1 MKKVTKVFLCVCL
14 SLMLSI
20 LSLHICWALD
30 ISAYAGQSNVSVG
43 STISV
48 TFRASDDAMRW
59 IYTISYSGNLT
70 LESGS
75 TSVSGSDAYGD
86 SRTHTLIFRANEEG
100 DAWVTAY
107 KENGLVSTD
116 FVEANASA
124 SVQFK
129 VVSAS
134 SPSDGYHHDDF
145 NNATP
150 GKSGNNALASLTVSA
165 GELTPAFDPSVTDY
179 TLSLPL
185 NSDKL
190 TLTAAPS
197 DSKAKVQGDG
207 EVALQGGVNTLS
219 VLVTAENGDVRTY
232 TITVK
237 VAQAPTLFFDFA
249 GQKLGVVKDVEEVT
263 PPAGFT
269 VAEPISHG
277 GDLLP
282 IWTDASGEKTLVYL
296 VDESAVTGFYLYSE
310 TGGVL
315 SPYLPLSDGALPYV
329 YTGLPA
335 GASAP
340 AGLATCTVDAF
351 GRAIHGWK
359 YSDPALQGFYVLY
372 LMDADG
378 IYGYYTYDSAKD
390 TLQRFN
396 GAVFTDDGESLRV
409 PMLYAY
415 IAGGAAAVLLIL
427 VIVLACVSGSRGK
440 KLRLLPDVSEAKPT
454 APEAPAEPASDNA
467 PAEQPEA
474 PVESAPSE
482 PQTPEET
489 AEEPAPAQEAE
500 ASQPAQEPEAAPE
513 PEAAQP
519 QPPSAETEPVSDS
532 VSDSAPA
539 EPAPQPAPEEAPAP
553 AEPAPQPPADKQ
565 DPSLEDTLSHL
576 PLDELLR
583 DIHDL

>member
-1 MKKVTKVFLCVCL
+1 MKFLKKAVL
-14 SLMLSI
+14 SVLI
-20 LSLHICWALD
+20 LCAVLFC
-30 ISAYAGQSNVSVG
+30 AGQSVSAA
-43 STISV
+43 TISV
-48 TFRASDDAMRW
+48 SAGQSSVKVGNTVAFTVRVPSNSQSWTYTVKWSD
-59 IYTISYSGNLT
+59 NLT
-70 LESGS
+70 YISGETEPMKFEGDN
-75 TSVSGSDAYGD
+75 TSNK
-86 SRTHTLIFRANEEG
+86 LIFRANKEG
-100 DAWVTAY
+100 EGKVWISA
-107 KENGLVSTD
+107 GSVSID
-116 FVEANASA
+116 RKPYEDSNSA
-124 SVQFK
+124 SVKIVAANQ
-129 VVSAS
+129 
-134 SPSDGYHHDDF
+134 PSQGYDHGDF
-145 NNATP
+145 NKP
-150 GKSGNNALASLTVSA
+150 QKSANNALASLTVSA

-197 DSKAKVQGDG
+197 DSKATVQGDG

-269 VAEPISHG
+269 AAEPISHG

-282 IWTDASGEKTLVYL
+282 VWTDASGEKTLVYL

-315 SPYLPLSDGALPYV
+315 SPYLPLADGALPYV

-335 GASAP
+335 DASAP
-340 AGLATCTVDAF
+340 AGLAACTVDAF
-351 GRAIHGWK
+351 GRAINGWK
-359 YSDPALQGFYVLY
+359 YNDPALQGFYVLY

-396 GAVFTDDGESLRV
+396 GAVFTDDGGESLRV
-409 PMLYAY
+409 PMLYVY

-440 KLRLLPDVSEAKPT
+440 KLRLLPDVSEAKPA

-474 PVESAPSE
+474 PAEDAPSE
-482 PQTPEET
+482 PQPPEET
-489 AEEPAPAQEAE
+489 AEESAPAQEAE

-513 PEAAQP
+513 PE
-519 QPPSAETEPVSDS
+519 
-532 VSDSAPA
+532 
-539 EPAPQPAPEEAPAP
+539 EAPAP

-565 DPSLEDTLSHL
+565 EPSLEDTLRHL

>member
-1 MKKVTKVFLCVCL
+1 MKFLKKTAIGLFTVC
-14 SLMLSI
+14 
-20 LSLHICWALD
+20 ALLLGMTQTCLAAG
-30 ISAYAGQSNVSVG
+30 ISVSAGQSTVSVG
-43 STISV
+43 KTVAFTITVPSNADV
-48 TFRASDDAMRW
+48 W
-59 IYTISYSGNLT
+59 LYNVEYSSNLT
-70 LESGS
+70 LESGKVTMVEGYSFDAGTRVNQLVFRAKS
-75 TSVSGSDAYGD
+75 TGTATVRISSGSYAINGTNYDAVG
-86 SRTHTLIFRANEEG
+86 
-100 DAWVTAY
+100 
-107 KENGLVSTD
+107 
-116 FVEANASA
+116 SA
-124 SVQFK
+124 SVTVIAANK
-129 VVSAS
+129 PDSGEHKPSGDTRSA
-134 SPSDGYHHDDF
+134 
-145 NNATP
+145 
-150 GKSGNNALASLTVSA
+150 NNALASLTVSA

-269 VAEPISHG
+269 AAEPISHG

-282 IWTDASGEKTLVYL
+282 VWTDASGEKTLVYL

-315 SPYLPLSDGALPYV
+315 SPYLPLADGALPYV

-335 GASAP
+335 DASAP
-340 AGLATCTVDAF
+340 AGLAACTVDAF
-351 GRAIHGWK
+351 GRAINGWK
-359 YSDPALQGFYVLY
+359 YNDPALQGFYVLY

-396 GAVFTDDGESLRV
+396 GAVFTDDGGESLRV
-409 PMLYAY
+409 PMLYVY

-440 KLRLLPDVSEAKPT
+440 KLRLLPDVSEAKPA

-467 PAEQPEA
+467 PAEQSEA
-474 PVESAPSE
+474 PAEDAPSE
-482 PQTPEET
+482 PQPPEET

-513 PEAAQP
+513 PE
-519 QPPSAETEPVSDS
+519 
-532 VSDSAPA
+532 
-539 EPAPQPAPEEAPAP
+539 EAPAP
-553 AEPAPQPPADKQ
+553 AEPAPQPPADKPE
-565 DPSLEDTLSHL
+565 PSLEDTLRRL

>member
-1 MKKVTKVFLCVCL
+1 MKFLKKTAIGLFTVC
-14 SLMLSI
+14 
-20 LSLHICWALD
+20 ALLLGMTQTCLAAG
-30 ISAYAGQSNVSVG
+30 ISVSAGQSTVSVG
-43 STISV
+43 KTVAFTITVPSNADV
-48 TFRASDDAMRW
+48 W
-59 IYTISYSGNLT
+59 LYNVEYSSNLT
-70 LESGS
+70 LESGKVTMVEGYSFDAGTRVNQLVFRAKS
-75 TSVSGSDAYGD
+75 TGTATVRISSGSYAINGTNYDAVG
-86 SRTHTLIFRANEEG
+86 
-100 DAWVTAY
+100 
-107 KENGLVSTD
+107 
-116 FVEANASA
+116 SA
-124 SVQFK
+124 SVTVIAANK
-129 VVSAS
+129 PDSGEHKPSGDTRSA
-134 SPSDGYHHDDF
+134 
-145 NNATP
+145 
-150 GKSGNNALASLTVSA
+150 
-165 GELTPAFDPSVTDY
+165 
-179 TLSLPL
+179 
-185 NSDKL
+185 
-190 TLTAAPS
+190 
-197 DSKAKVQGDG
+197 
-207 EVALQGGVNTLS
+207 NTLS

-269 VAEPISHG
+269 AAEPISHG

-282 IWTDASGEKTLVYL
+282 VWTDASGEKTLVYL

-335 GASAP
+335 DASAP
-340 AGLATCTVDAF
+340 AGLAACTVDAF
-351 GRAIHGWK
+351 GRAINGWK
-359 YSDPALQGFYVLY
+359 YNDPALQGFYVLY

-396 GAVFTDDGESLRV
+396 GAVFTDDGGETLRV
-409 PMLYAY
+409 PMLYVY

-440 KLRLLPDVSEAKPT
+440 KLRLLPDVSEAKPA

-474 PVESAPSE
+474 PVGSAPSE
-482 PQTPEET
+482 PQAPEET

-500 ASQPAQEPEAAPE
+500 ASQPAHE

-519 QPPSAETEPVSDS
+519 QPPSAETEP

-565 DPSLEDTLSHL
+565 EPSLEDTLRHL

>member
-1 MKKVTKVFLCVCL
+1 MKFLKKTAIGLFTVC
-14 SLMLSI
+14 
-20 LSLHICWALD
+20 ALLLGMTQTCLAAG
-30 ISAYAGQSNVSVG
+30 ISVSAGQSTVSVG
-43 STISV
+43 KTVAFTITVPSNADV
-48 TFRASDDAMRW
+48 W
-59 IYTISYSGNLT
+59 LYNVEYSSNLT
-70 LESGS
+70 LESGKVTMVEGYSFDAGTRVNQLVFRAKS
-75 TSVSGSDAYGD
+75 TGTATVRISSGSYAINGTNYDAVG
-86 SRTHTLIFRANEEG
+86 
-100 DAWVTAY
+100 
-107 KENGLVSTD
+107 
-116 FVEANASA
+116 SA
-124 SVQFK
+124 SVTVIAANK
-129 VVSAS
+129 PDSGEHKPSGDTRSA
-134 SPSDGYHHDDF
+134 
-145 NNATP
+145 
-150 GKSGNNALASLTVSA
+150 NNALASLTVSA

-179 TLSLPL
+179 TLPLPL

-269 VAEPISHG
+269 AAEPISHG

-282 IWTDASGEKTLVYL
+282 VWTDASGEKTLVYL

-315 SPYLPLSDGALPYV
+315 SPYLPLADGALPYV

-335 GASAP
+335 DASAP
-340 AGLATCTVDAF
+340 AGLAACTVDAF
-351 GRAIHGWK
+351 GRAINGWK
-359 YSDPALQGFYVLY
+359 YNDPALQGFYVLY

-396 GAVFTDDGESLRV
+396 GAVFTDDGGESLRV
-409 PMLYAY
+409 PMLYVY

-440 KLRLLPDVSEAKPT
+440 KLRLLPDVSEAKPA

-489 AEEPAPAQEAE
+489 AEESAPAQEAE

-513 PEAAQP
+513 PE
-519 QPPSAETEPVSDS
+519 
-532 VSDSAPA
+532 
-539 EPAPQPAPEEAPAP
+539 EAPAP

-565 DPSLEDTLSHL
+565 EPSLEDTLRHL

>member
-1 MKKVTKVFLCVCL
+1 MKFFKKAVLSVLTLCAVLFC
-14 SLMLSI
+14 
-20 LSLHICWALD
+20 
-30 ISAYAGQSNVSVG
+30 AGQSVSAA
-43 STISV
+43 TISV
-48 TFRASDDAMRW
+48 SAGQSSVKVGNTVAFTVRVPSNSQSWTYTVKWSD
-59 IYTISYSGNLT
+59 NLT
-70 LESGS
+70 YVSGETEPMKFEGDS
-75 TSVSGSDAYGD
+75 TSNK
-86 SRTHTLIFRANEEG
+86 LIFRANKEG
-100 DAWVTAY
+100 EGKVWISA
-107 KENGLVSTD
+107 GSVSID
-116 FVEANASA
+116 LKPYEDSNSA
-124 SVQFK
+124 SVK
-129 VVSAS
+129 IVAS
-134 SPSDGYHHDDF
+134 NQPSQGYDHGDF
-145 NNATP
+145 NKP
-150 GKSGNNALASLTVSA
+150 QKSANNALASLTVSA

-185 NSDKL
+185 NSDTL

-207 EVALQGGVNTLS
+207 EVALQGGINTLS

-269 VAEPISHG
+269 AAEPISHG

-282 IWTDASGEKTLVYL
+282 VWTDASGEKTLVYL

-315 SPYLPLSDGALPYV
+315 SPYLPLADGALPYV
-329 YTGLPA
+329 YTGVPA
-335 GASAP
+335 DRANL

-351 GRAIHGWK
+351 GRTVNGWK
-359 YSDPALQGFYVLY
+359 YNDEALNGFYVLY

-378 IYGYYTYDSAKD
+378 VYGYYTYDSVKD

-396 GAVFTDDGESLRV
+396 GAVFTDDGGETLRV
-409 PMLYAY
+409 PMLYVY

-454 APEAPAEPASDNA
+454 APEAPSEPASDNA

-489 AEEPAPAQEAE
+489 AEEPAPAQETE
-500 ASQPAQEPEAAPE
+500 ASQPAQEPEAASE

-519 QPPSAETEPVSDS
+519 QPPSAETEPVPDS
-532 VSDSAPA
+532 TPA
-539 EPAPQPAPEEAPAP
+539 EPAPQPAPEETAEEPA
-553 AEPAPQPPADKQ
+553 PAPQPPADKPE
-565 DPSLEDTLSHL
+565 PSLEDTLRRL

>member
-1 MKKVTKVFLCVCL
+1 MKFLKKTAIGLFTVC
-14 SLMLSI
+14 
-20 LSLHICWALD
+20 ALLLGMTQTCLAAG
-30 ISAYAGQSNVSVG
+30 ISVSAGQSTVSVG
-43 STISV
+43 KTVAFTITVPSNADV
-48 TFRASDDAMRW
+48 W
-59 IYTISYSGNLT
+59 LYNVEYSSNLT
-70 LESGS
+70 LESGKVTMVEGYSFDAGTRVNQLVFRAKS
-75 TSVSGSDAYGD
+75 TGTATVRISSGSYAINGTNYDAVG
-86 SRTHTLIFRANEEG
+86 
-100 DAWVTAY
+100 
-107 KENGLVSTD
+107 
-116 FVEANASA
+116 SA
-124 SVQFK
+124 SVTVIAANK
-129 VVSAS
+129 PDSGEHKPSGDTRSA
-134 SPSDGYHHDDF
+134 
-145 NNATP
+145 
-150 GKSGNNALASLTVSA
+150 NNALASLTVSA

-197 DSKAKVQGDG
+197 DSKATVQGDG

-237 VAQAPTLFFDFA
+237 VAQTPTLFFDFA

-269 VAEPISHG
+269 AAEPISHG

-282 IWTDASGEKTLVYL
+282 VWTDASGEKTLVYL

-315 SPYLPLSDGALPYV
+315 SPYLPLADGALPYV

-335 GASAP
+335 DASAP
-340 AGLATCTVDAF
+340 AGLAACTVDAF
-351 GRAIHGWK
+351 GRAINGWK
-359 YSDPALQGFYVLY
+359 YNDPALQGFYVLY

-396 GAVFTDDGESLRV
+396 GAVFTDDGGESLRV
-409 PMLYAY
+409 PMLYVY

-440 KLRLLPDVSEAKPT
+440 KLRLLPDVSEAKPA

-489 AEEPAPAQEAE
+489 AEESAPAQEAE

-513 PEAAQP
+513 PE
-519 QPPSAETEPVSDS
+519 
-532 VSDSAPA
+532 
-539 EPAPQPAPEEAPAP
+539 EAPAP

-565 DPSLEDTLSHL
+565 EPSLEDTLRHL

>member
-1 MKKVTKVFLCVCL
+1 MNFLKKTAIGLFTVC
-14 SLMLSI
+14 
-20 LSLHICWALD
+20 ALLLGMTQTCLAAG
-30 ISAYAGQSNVSVG
+30 ISVSAGQSTVSVG
-43 STISV
+43 KTVAFTITVPSNADV
-48 TFRASDDAMRW
+48 W
-59 IYTISYSGNLT
+59 LYNVEYSSNLT
-70 LESGS
+70 LESGKVTMVEGYSFDAGTRVNQLVFRAKS
-75 TSVSGSDAYGD
+75 TGTATVRISSGSYAINGTNYDAVG
-86 SRTHTLIFRANEEG
+86 
-100 DAWVTAY
+100 
-107 KENGLVSTD
+107 
-116 FVEANASA
+116 SA
-124 SVQFK
+124 SVTVIAANK
-129 VVSAS
+129 PDSGEHKPSGDTRSA
-134 SPSDGYHHDDF
+134 
-145 NNATP
+145 
-150 GKSGNNALASLTVSA
+150 NNALASLTVSA

-269 VAEPISHG
+269 AAEPISHG

-282 IWTDASGEKTLVYL
+282 VWTDASGEKTLVYL

-315 SPYLPLSDGALPYV
+315 SPYLPLADGALPYV

-335 GASAP
+335 DASAP
-340 AGLATCTVDAF
+340 AGLAACIVDAF
-351 GRAIHGWK
+351 GRAINGWK
-359 YSDPALQGFYVLY
+359 YNDPALQGFYVLY

-396 GAVFTDDGESLRV
+396 GAVFTDDGGESLRV
-409 PMLYAY
+409 PMLYVY

-440 KLRLLPDVSEAKPT
+440 KLRLLPDVSEAKPA

-467 PAEQPEA
+467 PAEQSEA

-482 PQTPEET
+482 PQPPEET

-513 PEAAQP
+513 PE
-519 QPPSAETEPVSDS
+519 
-532 VSDSAPA
+532 
-539 EPAPQPAPEEAPAP
+539 EAPAP

-565 DPSLEDTLSHL
+565 EPSLEDTLRHL

>member
-1 MKKVTKVFLCVCL
+1 MKFLKKTAIGLFTVC
-14 SLMLSI
+14 
-20 LSLHICWALD
+20 ALLLGMTQTCLAAG
-30 ISAYAGQSNVSVG
+30 ISVSAGQSTVSVG
-43 STISV
+43 KTVAFTITVPSNADV
-48 TFRASDDAMRW
+48 W
-59 IYTISYSGNLT
+59 LYNVEYSSNLT
-70 LESGS
+70 LESGKVTMVEGYSFDAGTRVNQLVFRAKS
-75 TSVSGSDAYGD
+75 TGTATVRISSGSYAINGTNYDAVG
-86 SRTHTLIFRANEEG
+86 
-100 DAWVTAY
+100 
-107 KENGLVSTD
+107 
-116 FVEANASA
+116 SA
-124 SVQFK
+124 SVTVIAANK
-129 VVSAS
+129 PDSGEHKPSGDTRSA
-134 SPSDGYHHDDF
+134 
-145 NNATP
+145 
-150 GKSGNNALASLTVSA
+150 NNALASLTVSA
-165 GELTPAFDPSVTDY
+165 GELTPAFAPSVTDY

-269 VAEPISHG
+269 AAEPISHG

-315 SPYLPLSDGALPYV
+315 SPYLPLADGALPYV

-335 GASAP
+335 DASAP
-340 AGLATCTVDAF
+340 AGLAACTVDAF
-351 GRAIHGWK
+351 GRAINGWK
-359 YSDPALQGFYVLY
+359 YNDPALQGFYVLY

-396 GAVFTDDGESLRV
+396 GAVFTDDGGESLRV
-409 PMLYAY
+409 PMLYVY

-440 KLRLLPDVSEAKPT
+440 KLRLLPDVSEAKPA

-474 PVESAPSE
+474 PAEDAPSE
-482 PQTPEET
+482 PQPPEET
-489 AEEPAPAQEAE
+489 AEESAPAQEAE

-513 PEAAQP
+513 PE
-519 QPPSAETEPVSDS
+519 
-532 VSDSAPA
+532 
-539 EPAPQPAPEEAPAP
+539 EAPAP

-565 DPSLEDTLSHL
+565 EPSLEDTLRHL

>member
-1 MKKVTKVFLCVCL
+1 MKFLKKTAIGLFTVC
-14 SLMLSI
+14 
-20 LSLHICWALD
+20 ALLLGMTQTCLAAG
-30 ISAYAGQSNVSVG
+30 ISVSAGQSTVSVG
-43 STISV
+43 KTVAFTITVPSNADV
-48 TFRASDDAMRW
+48 W
-59 IYTISYSGNLT
+59 LYNVEYSSNLT
-70 LESGS
+70 LESGKVTMVEGYSFDAGTRVNQLVFRAKS
-75 TSVSGSDAYGD
+75 TGTATVRISSGSYAINGTNYDAVG
-86 SRTHTLIFRANEEG
+86 
-100 DAWVTAY
+100 
-107 KENGLVSTD
+107 
-116 FVEANASA
+116 SA
-124 SVQFK
+124 SVTVIAANK
-129 VVSAS
+129 PDSGEHKPSGDTRSA
-134 SPSDGYHHDDF
+134 
-145 NNATP
+145 
-150 GKSGNNALASLTVSA
+150 NNALASLTVSA

-190 TLTAAPS
+190 TLTA
-197 DSKAKVQGDG
+197 
-207 EVALQGGVNTLS
+207 
-219 VLVTAENGDVRTY
+219 
-232 TITVK
+232 
-237 VAQAPTLFFDFA
+237 
-249 GQKLGVVKDVEEVT
+249 
-263 PPAGFT
+263 
-269 VAEPISHG
+269 AEPISHG

-351 GRAIHGWK
+351 GRAINGWK

-532 VSDSAPA
+532 APA

-565 DPSLEDTLSHL
+565 EPSLEDTLRHL

>member
-1 MKKVTKVFLCVCL
+1 MKFLKKAVL
-14 SLMLSI
+14 SVLI
-20 LSLHICWALD
+20 LCAVLFC
-30 ISAYAGQSNVSVG
+30 AGQSVSAA
-43 STISV
+43 TISV
-48 TFRASDDAMRW
+48 SAGQSSVKVGNTVAFTVRVPSNSQSWTYTVKWSD
-59 IYTISYSGNLT
+59 NLT
-70 LESGS
+70 YISGETEPMKFEGDN
-75 TSVSGSDAYGD
+75 TSNK
-86 SRTHTLIFRANEEG
+86 LIFRANKEG
-100 DAWVTAY
+100 EGKVWISA
-107 KENGLVSTD
+107 GSVSID
-116 FVEANASA
+116 RKPYEDSNSA
-124 SVQFK
+124 SVKIVAANQ
-129 VVSAS
+129 
-134 SPSDGYHHDDF
+134 PSQGYDHGDF
-145 NNATP
+145 NKP
-150 GKSGNNALASLTVSA
+150 QKSANNALASLTVSA

-179 TLSLPL
+179 TLPLPL

-197 DSKAKVQGDG
+197 DSKATVQGDG

-315 SPYLPLSDGALPYV
+315 SPYLPLADGALPYV

-340 AGLATCTVDAF
+340 AGLAACTVDAF
-351 GRAIHGWK
+351 GRAINGWK
-359 YSDPALQGFYVLY
+359 YNDPALQGFYVLY

-396 GAVFTDDGESLRV
+396 GAVFTDDGGESLRV
-409 PMLYAY
+409 PMLYVY

-440 KLRLLPDVSEAKPT
+440 KLRLLPDVSEAKPA

-474 PVESAPSE
+474 PAEDAPSE
-482 PQTPEET
+482 PQPPEET
-489 AEEPAPAQEAE
+489 AEESAPAQEAE

-513 PEAAQP
+513 PE
-519 QPPSAETEPVSDS
+519 
-532 VSDSAPA
+532 
-539 EPAPQPAPEEAPAP
+539 EAPAP
-553 AEPAPQPPADKQ
+553 AEPAPQPPADKPE
-565 DPSLEDTLSHL
+565 PSLEDTLRRL

>member
-1 MKKVTKVFLCVCL
+1 MKFLKKTAIGLFTVC
-14 SLMLSI
+14 
-20 LSLHICWALD
+20 ALLLGMTQTCLAAG
-30 ISAYAGQSNVSVG
+30 ISVSAGQSTVSVG
-43 STISV
+43 KTVAFTITVPSNADV
-48 TFRASDDAMRW
+48 W
-59 IYTISYSGNLT
+59 LYNVEYSSNLT
-70 LESGS
+70 LESGKVTMVEGYSFDAGTRVNQLVFRAKS
-75 TSVSGSDAYGD
+75 TGTATVRISSGSYAINGKNYDAVG
-86 SRTHTLIFRANEEG
+86 
-100 DAWVTAY
+100 
-107 KENGLVSTD
+107 
-116 FVEANASA
+116 SA
-124 SVQFK
+124 SVTVIAANK
-129 VVSAS
+129 PDSGEHKPSGDTRSA
-134 SPSDGYHHDDF
+134 
-145 NNATP
+145 
-150 GKSGNNALASLTVSA
+150 NNALASLTVSA

-269 VAEPISHG
+269 AAEPISHG

-282 IWTDASGEKTLVYL
+282 VWTDASGEKTLVYL

-340 AGLATCTVDAF
+340 AGLAACTVDAF
-351 GRAIHGWK
+351 GRAINGWK
-359 YSDPALQGFYVLY
+359 YNDPALQGFYVLY

-396 GAVFTDDGESLRV
+396 GAVFTDDGGESLRV
-409 PMLYAY
+409 PMLYVY

-440 KLRLLPDVSEAKPT
+440 KLRLLPDVSEAKPA

-474 PVESAPSE
+474 PAEDAPSE
-482 PQTPEET
+482 PQPPEET
-489 AEEPAPAQEAE
+489 AEESAPAQEAE

-513 PEAAQP
+513 PE
-519 QPPSAETEPVSDS
+519 
-532 VSDSAPA
+532 
-539 EPAPQPAPEEAPAP
+539 EAPAP

-565 DPSLEDTLSHL
+565 EPSLEDTLRRL

>member
-1 MKKVTKVFLCVCL
+1 MKGRCIMKFLKKAVL
-14 SLMLSI
+14 SVLI
-20 LSLHICWALD
+20 LCAVLFC
-30 ISAYAGQSNVSVG
+30 AGQSVSAA
-43 STISV
+43 TISV
-48 TFRASDDAMRW
+48 SAGQSSVKVGNTVAFTVRVPSNSQSWTYTVKWSD
-59 IYTISYSGNLT
+59 NLT
-70 LESGS
+70 YISGETEPMKFEGDN
-75 TSVSGSDAYGD
+75 TSNK
-86 SRTHTLIFRANEEG
+86 LIFRANKEG
-100 DAWVTAY
+100 EGKVWISA
-107 KENGLVSTD
+107 GSVSID
-116 FVEANASA
+116 RKPYEDSNSA
-124 SVQFK
+124 SVKIVAANQ
-129 VVSAS
+129 
-134 SPSDGYHHDDF
+134 PSQGYDHGDF
-145 NNATP
+145 NKP
-150 GKSGNNALASLTVSA
+150 QKSANNALASLTVSA

-197 DSKAKVQGDG
+197 DSKATVQGDG

-315 SPYLPLSDGALPYV
+315 SPYLPLADGALPYV

-340 AGLATCTVDAF
+340 AGLAACTVDAF
-351 GRAIHGWK
+351 GRAINGWK
-359 YSDPALQGFYVLY
+359 YNDPALQGFYVLY

-396 GAVFTDDGESLRV
+396 GAVFTDDGGESLRV
-409 PMLYAY
+409 PMLYVY

-440 KLRLLPDVSEAKPT
+440 KLRLLPDVSEAKPA

-474 PVESAPSE
+474 PAEDAPSE
-482 PQTPEET
+482 PQPPEET
-489 AEEPAPAQEAE
+489 AEESAPAQEAE

-513 PEAAQP
+513 PE
-519 QPPSAETEPVSDS
+519 
-532 VSDSAPA
+532 
-539 EPAPQPAPEEAPAP
+539 EAPAP

-565 DPSLEDTLSHL
+565 EPSLEDTLRHL

>member
-1 MKKVTKVFLCVCL
+1 MKFLKKTAIGLFTVC
-14 SLMLSI
+14 
-20 LSLHICWALD
+20 ALLLGMTQTCLAAG
-30 ISAYAGQSNVSVG
+30 ISVSAGQSTVSVG
-43 STISV
+43 KTVAFTITVPSNADV
-48 TFRASDDAMRW
+48 W
-59 IYTISYSGNLT
+59 LYNVEYSSNLT
-70 LESGS
+70 LESGKVTMVEGYSFDAGTRVNQLVFRAKS
-75 TSVSGSDAYGD
+75 TGTATVRISSGSYAINGTNYDAVG
-86 SRTHTLIFRANEEG
+86 
-100 DAWVTAY
+100 
-107 KENGLVSTD
+107 
-116 FVEANASA
+116 SA
-124 SVQFK
+124 SVTVIAANK
-129 VVSAS
+129 PDSGEHKPSGDTRSA
-134 SPSDGYHHDDF
+134 
-145 NNATP
+145 
-150 GKSGNNALASLTVSA
+150 NNALASLTVSA

-269 VAEPISHG
+269 AAEPISHG

-282 IWTDASGEKTLVYL
+282 VWTDASGEKTLVYL

-315 SPYLPLSDGALPYV
+315 SPYLPLADGALPYV

-335 GASAP
+335 DASAP
-340 AGLATCTVDAF
+340 AGLAACTVDAF
-351 GRAIHGWK
+351 GRAINGWK
-359 YSDPALQGFYVLY
+359 YNDPALQGFYVLY

-396 GAVFTDDGESLRV
+396 GAVFTDDGGESLRV
-409 PMLYAY
+409 PMLYVY

-440 KLRLLPDVSEAKPT
+440 KLRLLPDVSEAKPA

-474 PVESAPSE
+474 PAEDAPSE
-482 PQTPEET
+482 PQPPEET
-489 AEEPAPAQEAE
+489 AEESAPAQEAE

-513 PEAAQP
+513 PE
-519 QPPSAETEPVSDS
+519 
-532 VSDSAPA
+532 
-539 EPAPQPAPEEAPAP
+539 EAPAP

-565 DPSLEDTLSHL
+565 EPSLEDTLRHL

>member
-1 MKKVTKVFLCVCL
+1 MKFLKKAVL
-14 SLMLSI
+14 SVLI
-20 LSLHICWALD
+20 LCAVLFC
-30 ISAYAGQSNVSVG
+30 AGQSVSAA
-43 STISV
+43 TISV
-48 TFRASDDAMRW
+48 SAGQSSVKVGNTVAFTVRVPSNSQSWTYTVKWSD
-59 IYTISYSGNLT
+59 NLT
-70 LESGS
+70 YISGETEPMKFEGDN
-75 TSVSGSDAYGD
+75 TSNK
-86 SRTHTLIFRANEEG
+86 LIFRANKEG
-100 DAWVTAY
+100 EGKVWISA
-107 KENGLVSTD
+107 GSVSID
-116 FVEANASA
+116 RKPYEDSNSA
-124 SVQFK
+124 SVKIVAANQ
-129 VVSAS
+129 
-134 SPSDGYHHDDF
+134 PSQGYDHGDF
-145 NNATP
+145 NKP
-150 GKSGNNALASLTVSA
+150 QKSANNALTSLTVSA

-269 VAEPISHG
+269 AAEPISYG

-351 GRAIHGWK
+351 GRAINGWK

-440 KLRLLPDVSEAKPT
+440 KLRLLPNVSEAKPT
-454 APEAPAEPASDNA
+454 APEA
-467 PAEQPEA
+467 
-474 PVESAPSE
+474 
-482 PQTPEET
+482 ET

-532 VSDSAPA
+532 APA

-565 DPSLEDTLSHL
+565 EPSLEDTLRHL

>member
-1 MKKVTKVFLCVCL
+1 MKFLKKTAIGLFTVC
-14 SLMLSI
+14 
-20 LSLHICWALD
+20 ALLLGMTQTCLAAG
-30 ISAYAGQSNVSVG
+30 ISVSAGQSTVSVG
-43 STISV
+43 KTVAFTITVPSNADV
-48 TFRASDDAMRW
+48 W
-59 IYTISYSGNLT
+59 LYNVEYSSNLT
-70 LESGS
+70 LESGKVTMVEGYSFDAGTRVNQLVFRAKS
-75 TSVSGSDAYGD
+75 TGTATVRISSGSYAINGTNYDAVG
-86 SRTHTLIFRANEEG
+86 
-100 DAWVTAY
+100 
-107 KENGLVSTD
+107 
-116 FVEANASA
+116 SA
-124 SVQFK
+124 SVTVIAANK
-129 VVSAS
+129 PDSGEHKPSGDTRSA
-134 SPSDGYHHDDF
+134 
-145 NNATP
+145 
-150 GKSGNNALASLTVSA
+150 NNALASLTVSA

-269 VAEPISHG
+269 AAEPISHG

-282 IWTDASGEKTLVYL
+282 VWTDASGEKTLVYL

-315 SPYLPLSDGALPYV
+315 SPYLPLADGALPYV

-335 GASAP
+335 DASAP
-340 AGLATCTVDAF
+340 AGLAACTVDAF
-351 GRAIHGWK
+351 GRAINGWK
-359 YSDPALQGFYVLY
+359 YNDPALQGFYVLY

-396 GAVFTDDGESLRV
+396 GAVFTDDGGESLRV
-409 PMLYAY
+409 PMLYVY

-440 KLRLLPDVSEAKPT
+440 KLRLLPDVSEAKPA

-467 PAEQPEA
+467 PAEQSEA
-474 PVESAPSE
+474 PAEDAPSE

-489 AEEPAPAQEAE
+489 AEESAPAQEAE

-513 PEAAQP
+513 PE
-519 QPPSAETEPVSDS
+519 
-532 VSDSAPA
+532 
-539 EPAPQPAPEEAPAP
+539 EAPAP

-565 DPSLEDTLSHL
+565 EPSLEDTLRHL

>member
-1 MKKVTKVFLCVCL
+1 MKFLKKTAIGLFTVC
-14 SLMLSI
+14 
-20 LSLHICWALD
+20 ALLLGMTQTCLAAG
-30 ISAYAGQSNVSVG
+30 ISVSAGQSTVSVG
-43 STISV
+43 KTVAFTITVPSNADV
-48 TFRASDDAMRW
+48 W
-59 IYTISYSGNLT
+59 LYNVEYSSNLT
-70 LESGS
+70 LESGKVTMVEGYSFDAGTRVNQLVFRAKS
-75 TSVSGSDAYGD
+75 TGTATVRISSGSYAINGTNYDAVG
-86 SRTHTLIFRANEEG
+86 
-100 DAWVTAY
+100 
-107 KENGLVSTD
+107 
-116 FVEANASA
+116 SA
-124 SVQFK
+124 SVTVIAANK
-129 VVSAS
+129 PDSGEHK
-134 SPSDGYHHDDF
+134 PSGD
-145 NNATP
+145 TR
-150 GKSGNNALASLTVSA
+150 STNNALASLTVSA

-269 VAEPISHG
+269 AAEPISHG

-282 IWTDASGEKTLVYL
+282 VWTDASGEKTLVYL

-315 SPYLPLSDGALPYV
+315 SPYLPLADGALPYV

-335 GASAP
+335 DASAP
-340 AGLATCTVDAF
+340 AGLAACTVDAF
-351 GRAIHGWK
+351 GRAINGWK
-359 YSDPALQGFYVLY
+359 YNDPALQGFYVLY

-396 GAVFTDDGESLRV
+396 GAVFTDDGGESLRV
-409 PMLYAY
+409 PMLYVY

-440 KLRLLPDVSEAKPT
+440 KLRLLPDVSEAKPA

-474 PVESAPSE
+474 PAEDAPSE
-482 PQTPEET
+482 PQPPEET
-489 AEEPAPAQEAE
+489 AEESAPAQEAE

-513 PEAAQP
+513 PE
-519 QPPSAETEPVSDS
+519 
-532 VSDSAPA
+532 
-539 EPAPQPAPEEAPAP
+539 EAPAP

-565 DPSLEDTLSHL
+565 EPSLEDTLRHL

>member
-1 MKKVTKVFLCVCL
+1 MKFLKKTAIGLFTVCALLL
-14 SLMLSI
+14 SMTQTCL
-20 LSLHICWALD
+20 AAG
-30 ISAYAGQSNVSVG
+30 ISVSAGQSTVSVG
-43 STISV
+43 KTVAFTITVPSNADV
-48 TFRASDDAMRW
+48 W
-59 IYTISYSGNLT
+59 LYNVEYSSNLT
-70 LESGS
+70 LESGKVTMVEGYSFDAGTRVNQLVFRAKS
-75 TSVSGSDAYGD
+75 TGTATVRISSGSYAINGTNYDAVG
-86 SRTHTLIFRANEEG
+86 
-100 DAWVTAY
+100 
-107 KENGLVSTD
+107 
-116 FVEANASA
+116 SA
-124 SVQFK
+124 SVTVIAANK
-129 VVSAS
+129 PDSGEHKPSGDTRSA
-134 SPSDGYHHDDF
+134 
-145 NNATP
+145 
-150 GKSGNNALASLTVSA
+150 NNALASLTVSA

-197 DSKAKVQGDG
+197 DSKATVQGDG

-269 VAEPISHG
+269 AAEPISHG

-282 IWTDASGEKTLVYL
+282 VWTDASGEKTLVYL

-315 SPYLPLSDGALPYV
+315 SPYLPLADGALPYV

-335 GASAP
+335 DASAP
-340 AGLATCTVDAF
+340 AGLAACTVDAF
-351 GRAIHGWK
+351 GRAINGWK
-359 YSDPALQGFYVLY
+359 YNDPALQGFYVLY

-396 GAVFTDDGESLRV
+396 GAVFTDDGGESLRV
-409 PMLYAY
+409 PMLYVY

-440 KLRLLPDVSEAKPT
+440 KLRLLPDVSEAKPA

-474 PVESAPSE
+474 PAEDAPSE
-482 PQTPEET
+482 PQPPEET
-489 AEEPAPAQEAE
+489 AEESAPAQEAE

-513 PEAAQP
+513 PE
-519 QPPSAETEPVSDS
+519 
-532 VSDSAPA
+532 
-539 EPAPQPAPEEAPAP
+539 EAPAP

-565 DPSLEDTLSHL
+565 EPSLEDTLRHL

>member
-1 MKKVTKVFLCVCL
+1 MKFLKKAVL
-14 SLMLSI
+14 SVLI
-20 LSLHICWALD
+20 LCAVLFC
-30 ISAYAGQSNVSVG
+30 AGQSVSAA
-43 STISV
+43 TISV
-48 TFRASDDAMRW
+48 SAGQSSVKVGNTVAFTVRVPSNSQSWTYTVKWSD
-59 IYTISYSGNLT
+59 NLT
-70 LESGS
+70 YISGETEPMKFEGDN
-75 TSVSGSDAYGD
+75 TSNK
-86 SRTHTLIFRANEEG
+86 LIFRANKEG
-100 DAWVTAY
+100 EGKVWISA
-107 KENGLVSTD
+107 GSVSID
-116 FVEANASA
+116 RKPYEDSNSA
-124 SVQFK
+124 SVKIVAANQ
-129 VVSAS
+129 
-134 SPSDGYHHDDF
+134 PSQGYDHGDF
-145 NNATP
+145 NKP
-150 GKSGNNALASLTVSA
+150 QKSANNALASLTVSA

-232 TITVK
+232 TITIK

-269 VAEPISHG
+269 AAEPISHG

-282 IWTDASGEKTLVYL
+282 VWTDASGEKTLVYL

-315 SPYLPLSDGALPYV
+315 SPYLPLADGALPYV

-335 GASAP
+335 DASAP
-340 AGLATCTVDAF
+340 AGLAACTVDAF
-351 GRAIHGWK
+351 GRAINGWK
-359 YSDPALQGFYVLY
+359 YNDPALQGFYVLY

-396 GAVFTDDGESLRV
+396 GAVFTDDGGESLRV
-409 PMLYAY
+409 PMLYVY

-440 KLRLLPDVSEAKPT
+440 KLRLLPDVSEAKPA

-489 AEEPAPAQEAE
+489 AEESAPAQEAE

-513 PEAAQP
+513 PE
-519 QPPSAETEPVSDS
+519 
-532 VSDSAPA
+532 
-539 EPAPQPAPEEAPAP
+539 EAPAP

-565 DPSLEDTLSHL
+565 EPSLEDTLRHL

>member
-1 MKKVTKVFLCVCL
+1 MKFLKKTAIGLFTVC
-14 SLMLSI
+14 
-20 LSLHICWALD
+20 ALLLGMTQTCLAAG
-30 ISAYAGQSNVSVG
+30 ISVSAGQSTVSVG
-43 STISV
+43 KTVAFTITVPSNADV
-48 TFRASDDAMRW
+48 W
-59 IYTISYSGNLT
+59 LYNVEYSSNLT
-70 LESGS
+70 LESGKVTMVEGYSFDAGTRVNQLVFRAKS
-75 TSVSGSDAYGD
+75 TGTATVRISSGSYAINGKNYDAVG
-86 SRTHTLIFRANEEG
+86 
-100 DAWVTAY
+100 
-107 KENGLVSTD
+107 
-116 FVEANASA
+116 SA
-124 SVQFK
+124 SVTVIAANK
-129 VVSAS
+129 PDSGEHKPSGDTRSA
-134 SPSDGYHHDDF
+134 
-145 NNATP
+145 
-150 GKSGNNALASLTVSA
+150 NNALASLTVSA

-237 VAQAPTLFFDFA
+237 VAQVPTLFFDFA

-269 VAEPISHG
+269 AAEPISHG

-282 IWTDASGEKTLVYL
+282 VWTDASGEKTLVYL

-315 SPYLPLSDGALPYV
+315 SPYLPLADGALPYV

-340 AGLATCTVDAF
+340 AGLAACTVDAF
-351 GRAIHGWK
+351 GRAINGWK
-359 YSDPALQGFYVLY
+359 YNDPALQGFYVLY

-396 GAVFTDDGESLRV
+396 GAVFTDDGGESLRV
-409 PMLYAY
+409 PMLYVY

-440 KLRLLPDVSEAKPT
+440 KLRLLPDVSEAKPA

-519 QPPSAETEPVSDS
+519 QPPSAEAEPVP
-532 VSDSAPA
+532 DSAPT

-553 AEPAPQPPADKQ
+553 AEPAPQPPADKPE
-565 DPSLEDTLSHL
+565 PSLEDTLRRL

>member
-1 MKKVTKVFLCVCL
+1 MKFLKKAVL
-14 SLMLSI
+14 SVLI
-20 LSLHICWALD
+20 LCAVLFC
-30 ISAYAGQSNVSVG
+30 AGQSVSAA
-43 STISV
+43 TISV
-48 TFRASDDAMRW
+48 SAGQSSVKVGNTVAFTVRVPSNSQSWTYTVKWSD
-59 IYTISYSGNLT
+59 NLT
-70 LESGS
+70 YISGETEPMKFEGDN
-75 TSVSGSDAYGD
+75 TSNN
-86 SRTHTLIFRANEEG
+86 LIFRANKEG
-100 DAWVTAY
+100 EGKVWISA
-107 KENGLVSTD
+107 GSVSID
-116 FVEANASA
+116 RKPYEDSNSA
-124 SVQFK
+124 SVKIVAANQ
-129 VVSAS
+129 
-134 SPSDGYHHDDF
+134 PSQGYDHGDF
-145 NNATP
+145 NKP
-150 GKSGNNALASLTVSA
+150 QKSANNALASLTVSA

-269 VAEPISHG
+269 AAEPISHG

-315 SPYLPLSDGALPYV
+315 SPYLPLADGALPYV

-335 GASAP
+335 DASAP
-340 AGLATCTVDAF
+340 AGLAACTVDAF
-351 GRAIHGWK
+351 GRAINGWK
-359 YSDPALQGFYVLY
+359 YNDPALQGFYVLY

-396 GAVFTDDGESLRV
+396 GAVFTDDGGESLRV
-409 PMLYAY
+409 PMLYVY

-440 KLRLLPDVSEAKPT
+440 KLRLLPDVSEAKPA

-500 ASQPAQEPEAAPE
+500 ASQPAQEPEAAP
-513 PEAAQP
+513 
-519 QPPSAETEPVSDS
+519 
-532 VSDSAPA
+532 
-539 EPAPQPAPEEAPAP
+539 APEEAPAP
-553 AEPAPQPPADKQ
+553 AEPAPQPPADKPE
-565 DPSLEDTLSHL
+565 PSLEDTLRRL

>member
-1 MKKVTKVFLCVCL
+1 MKFLKKAVL
-14 SLMLSI
+14 SVLI
-20 LSLHICWALD
+20 LCAVLFC
-30 ISAYAGQSNVSVG
+30 AGQSVSAA
-43 STISV
+43 TISV
-48 TFRASDDAMRW
+48 SAGQSSVKVGNTVAFTVRVPSNSQSWTYTVKWSD
-59 IYTISYSGNLT
+59 NLT
-70 LESGS
+70 YISGETEPMKFEGDN
-75 TSVSGSDAYGD
+75 TSNK
-86 SRTHTLIFRANEEG
+86 LIFRANKEG
-100 DAWVTAY
+100 EGKVWISA
-107 KENGLVSTD
+107 GSVSID
-116 FVEANASA
+116 RKPYEDSNSA
-124 SVQFK
+124 SVKIVAANQ
-129 VVSAS
+129 
-134 SPSDGYHHDDF
+134 PSQGYDHGDF
-145 NNATP
+145 NKP
-150 GKSGNNALASLTVSA
+150 QKSANNALASLTVSA

-269 VAEPISHG
+269 AAEPISHG

-282 IWTDASGEKTLVYL
+282 VWTDASGEKTLVYL

-315 SPYLPLSDGALPYV
+315 SPYLPLADGALPYV

-335 GASAP
+335 DASAP
-340 AGLATCTVDAF
+340 AGLAACTVDAF
-351 GRAIHGWK
+351 GRAINGWK
-359 YSDPALQGFYVLY
+359 YNDPALQGFYVLY

-396 GAVFTDDGESLRV
+396 GAVFTDDGGESLRV
-409 PMLYAY
+409 PMLYVY

-440 KLRLLPDVSEAKPT
+440 KLRLLPDVSEAKPA

-474 PVESAPSE
+474 PAEDAPSE
-482 PQTPEET
+482 PQPPEET
-489 AEEPAPAQEAE
+489 AEESAPAQEAE

-513 PEAAQP
+513 PE
-519 QPPSAETEPVSDS
+519 
-532 VSDSAPA
+532 
-539 EPAPQPAPEEAPAP
+539 EAPAP

-565 DPSLEDTLSHL
+565 EPSLEDTLRHL

-583 DIHDL
+583 DIHNL

>member
-1 MKKVTKVFLCVCL
+1 MKFLKKTAIGLFTVC
-14 SLMLSI
+14 
-20 LSLHICWALD
+20 ALLLGMTQTCLAAG
-30 ISAYAGQSNVSVG
+30 ISVSAGQSTVSVG
-43 STISV
+43 KTVAFTITVPSNADV
-48 TFRASDDAMRW
+48 W
-59 IYTISYSGNLT
+59 LYNVEYSSNLT
-70 LESGS
+70 LESGKVTMVEGYSFDAGTRVNQLVFRAKS
-75 TSVSGSDAYGD
+75 TGTATVRISSGSYAINGTNYDAVG
-86 SRTHTLIFRANEEG
+86 
-100 DAWVTAY
+100 
-107 KENGLVSTD
+107 
-116 FVEANASA
+116 SA
-124 SVQFK
+124 SVTVIAANK
-129 VVSAS
+129 PDSGEHKPSGDTRSA
-134 SPSDGYHHDDF
+134 
-145 NNATP
+145 
-150 GKSGNNALASLTVSA
+150 NNALASLTVSA

-207 EVALQGGVNTLS
+207 EVALQGGVNALS

-269 VAEPISHG
+269 AAEPISHG

-282 IWTDASGEKTLVYL
+282 VWTDASGEKTLVYL

-315 SPYLPLSDGALPYV
+315 SPYLPLADGALPYV

-335 GASAP
+335 DASAP
-340 AGLATCTVDAF
+340 AGLAACTVDAF
-351 GRAIHGWK
+351 GRAINGWK
-359 YSDPALQGFYVLY
+359 YNDPALQGFYVLY

-396 GAVFTDDGESLRV
+396 GAVFTDDGGESLRV
-409 PMLYAY
+409 PMLYVY

-440 KLRLLPDVSEAKPT
+440 KLRLLPDVSEAKPA

-467 PAEQPEA
+467 PAEQSEA
-474 PVESAPSE
+474 PAEDAPSE
-482 PQTPEET
+482 PQPPEET

-513 PEAAQP
+513 PE
-519 QPPSAETEPVSDS
+519 
-532 VSDSAPA
+532 
-539 EPAPQPAPEEAPAP
+539 EAPAP

-565 DPSLEDTLSHL
+565 EPSLEDTLRHL

>member
-1 MKKVTKVFLCVCL
+1 MKFLKKTAIGLFTVC
-14 SLMLSI
+14 
-20 LSLHICWALD
+20 ALLLGMTQTCLAAG
-30 ISAYAGQSNVSVG
+30 ISVSAGQSTVSVG
-43 STISV
+43 KTVAFTITVPSNADV
-48 TFRASDDAMRW
+48 W
-59 IYTISYSGNLT
+59 LYNVEYSSNLT
-70 LESGS
+70 LESGKVTMVEGYSFDAGTRVNQLVFRAKS
-75 TSVSGSDAYGD
+75 TGTATVRISSGSYAINGTNYDAVG
-86 SRTHTLIFRANEEG
+86 
-100 DAWVTAY
+100 
-107 KENGLVSTD
+107 
-116 FVEANASA
+116 SA
-124 SVQFK
+124 SVTVIAANK
-129 VVSAS
+129 PDSGEHKPSGDTRSA
-134 SPSDGYHHDDF
+134 
-145 NNATP
+145 
-150 GKSGNNALASLTVSA
+150 NNALASLTVSA

-197 DSKAKVQGDG
+197 DSKATVQGDG

-269 VAEPISHG
+269 AAEPISHG

-282 IWTDASGEKTLVYL
+282 VWTDASGEKTLVYL

-315 SPYLPLSDGALPYV
+315 SPYLPLADGALPYV

-335 GASAP
+335 DASAP
-340 AGLATCTVDAF
+340 AGLAACTVDAF
-351 GRAIHGWK
+351 GRAINGWK
-359 YSDPALQGFYVLY
+359 YNDPALQGFYVLY

-396 GAVFTDDGESLRV
+396 GAVFTDDGGESLRV
-409 PMLYAY
+409 PMLYVY

-440 KLRLLPDVSEAKPT
+440 KLRLLPDVSEAKPA

-474 PVESAPSE
+474 PAEDAPSE
-482 PQTPEET
+482 PQPPEET
-489 AEEPAPAQEAE
+489 AEESAPAQEAE

-513 PEAAQP
+513 PE
-519 QPPSAETEPVSDS
+519 
-532 VSDSAPA
+532 
-539 EPAPQPAPEEAPAP
+539 EAPAP

-565 DPSLEDTLSHL
+565 EPSLEDTLRHL

>member
-1 MKKVTKVFLCVCL
+1 MKFLKKTAIGLFTVC
-14 SLMLSI
+14 
-20 LSLHICWALD
+20 ALLLGMTQTCLAAG
-30 ISAYAGQSNVSVG
+30 ISVSAGQSTVSVG
-43 STISV
+43 KTVAFTITVPSNADV
-48 TFRASDDAMRW
+48 W
-59 IYTISYSGNLT
+59 LYNVEYSSNLT
-70 LESGS
+70 LESGKVTMVEGYSFDAGTRVNQLVFRAKS
-75 TSVSGSDAYGD
+75 TGTATVRISSGSYAINGTNYDAVG
-86 SRTHTLIFRANEEG
+86 
-100 DAWVTAY
+100 
-107 KENGLVSTD
+107 
-116 FVEANASA
+116 SA
-124 SVQFK
+124 SVTVIAANK
-129 VVSAS
+129 PDSGEHKPSGDTRSA
-134 SPSDGYHHDDF
+134 
-145 NNATP
+145 
-150 GKSGNNALASLTVSA
+150 NNALASLTVSA

-179 TLSLPL
+179 TLPLPL

-197 DSKAKVQGDG
+197 DSKATVQGDG

-269 VAEPISHG
+269 AAEPISHG

-282 IWTDASGEKTLVYL
+282 VWTDASGEKTLVYL

-315 SPYLPLSDGALPYV
+315 SPYLPLADGALPYV

-335 GASAP
+335 DASAP
-340 AGLATCTVDAF
+340 AGLAACTVDAF
-351 GRAIHGWK
+351 GRAINGWK
-359 YSDPALQGFYVLY
+359 YNDPALQGFYVLY

-396 GAVFTDDGESLRV
+396 GAVFTDDGGESLRV
-409 PMLYAY
+409 PMLYVY

-440 KLRLLPDVSEAKPT
+440 KLRLLPDVSEAKPA

-474 PVESAPSE
+474 PAEDAPSE
-482 PQTPEET
+482 PQPPEET
-489 AEEPAPAQEAE
+489 AEESAPAQEAE

-513 PEAAQP
+513 PE
-519 QPPSAETEPVSDS
+519 
-532 VSDSAPA
+532 
-539 EPAPQPAPEEAPAP
+539 EAPAP

-565 DPSLEDTLSHL
+565 EPSLEDTLRRL

>member
-1 MKKVTKVFLCVCL
+1 MKFLKKAVL
-14 SLMLSI
+14 SVLI
-20 LSLHICWALD
+20 LCAVLFC
-30 ISAYAGQSNVSVG
+30 AGQSVSAA
-43 STISV
+43 TISV
-48 TFRASDDAMRW
+48 SAGQSSVKVGNTVAFTVRVPSNSQSWTYTVKWSD
-59 IYTISYSGNLT
+59 NLT
-70 LESGS
+70 YISGETEPMKFEGDN
-75 TSVSGSDAYGD
+75 TSNK
-86 SRTHTLIFRANEEG
+86 LIFRANKEG
-100 DAWVTAY
+100 EGKVWISA
-107 KENGLVSTD
+107 GSVSID
-116 FVEANASA
+116 RKPYEDSNSA
-124 SVQFK
+124 SVKIVAANQ
-129 VVSAS
+129 
-134 SPSDGYHHDDF
+134 PSQGYDHGDF
-145 NNATP
+145 NKP
-150 GKSGNNALASLTVSA
+150 QKSANNALASLTVSA

-269 VAEPISHG
+269 AAEPISHG

-351 GRAIHGWK
+351 GRAINGWK

-396 GAVFTDDGESLRV
+396 GAVFTDDGGESLRV
-409 PMLYAY
+409 PMLYVY

-440 KLRLLPDVSEAKPT
+440 KLRLLPDVSEAKPA

-467 PAEQPEA
+467 PAEQSEA
-474 PVESAPSE
+474 PAEDAPSE

-519 QPPSAETEPVSDS
+519 QPPSAEAEPVP
-532 VSDSAPA
+532 DSAPT

-553 AEPAPQPPADKQ
+553 AEPAPQPPADKPE
-565 DPSLEDTLSHL
+565 PSLEDTLRRL

>member
-1 MKKVTKVFLCVCL
+1 MKFLKKTAIGLFTVC
-14 SLMLSI
+14 
-20 LSLHICWALD
+20 ALLLGMTQTCLAAG
-30 ISAYAGQSNVSVG
+30 ISVSAGQSTVSVG
-43 STISV
+43 KTVAFTITVPSNADV
-48 TFRASDDAMRW
+48 W
-59 IYTISYSGNLT
+59 LYNVEYSSNLT
-70 LESGS
+70 LESGKVTMVEGYSFDAGTRVNQLVFRAKS
-75 TSVSGSDAYGD
+75 TGTATVRISSGSYAINGTNYDAVG
-86 SRTHTLIFRANEEG
+86 
-100 DAWVTAY
+100 
-107 KENGLVSTD
+107 
-116 FVEANASA
+116 SA
-124 SVQFK
+124 SVTVIAANK
-129 VVSAS
+129 PDSGEHKPSGDTRSA
-134 SPSDGYHHDDF
+134 
-145 NNATP
+145 
-150 GKSGNNALASLTVSA
+150 NNALASLTVSA

-269 VAEPISHG
+269 AAEPISHG

-282 IWTDASGEKTLVYL
+282 VWTDASGEKTLVYL

-315 SPYLPLSDGALPYV
+315 SPYLPLADGALPYV

-335 GASAP
+335 DASAP
-340 AGLATCTVDAF
+340 AGLAACTVDAF
-351 GRAIHGWK
+351 GRAINGWK
-359 YSDPALQGFYVLY
+359 YNDPALQGFYVLY

-396 GAVFTDDGESLRV
+396 GAVFTDDGGESLRV
-409 PMLYAY
+409 PMLYVY

-440 KLRLLPDVSEAKPT
+440 KLRLLPDVSEAKPA

-474 PVESAPSE
+474 PAEDAPSE
-482 PQTPEET
+482 PQPPEET
-489 AEEPAPAQEAE
+489 AEESAPAQEAE

-513 PEAAQP
+513 PE
-519 QPPSAETEPVSDS
+519 
-532 VSDSAPA
+532 
-539 EPAPQPAPEEAPAP
+539 EAPAP

-565 DPSLEDTLSHL
+565 EPSLEDTLRHL

-583 DIHDL
+583 DIHNL

>member
-1 MKKVTKVFLCVCL
+1 MKFLKKTAIGLFTVC
-14 SLMLSI
+14 
-20 LSLHICWALD
+20 ALLLGMTQTCLAAG
-30 ISAYAGQSNVSVG
+30 ISVSAGQSTVSVG
-43 STISV
+43 KTVAFTITVPSNADV
-48 TFRASDDAMRW
+48 W
-59 IYTISYSGNLT
+59 LYNVEYSSNLT
-70 LESGS
+70 LESGKVTMVEGYSFDAGTRVNQLVFRAKS
-75 TSVSGSDAYGD
+75 TGTATVRISSGSYAINGTNYDAVG
-86 SRTHTLIFRANEEG
+86 
-100 DAWVTAY
+100 
-107 KENGLVSTD
+107 
-116 FVEANASA
+116 SA
-124 SVQFK
+124 SVTVIAANK
-129 VVSAS
+129 PDSGEHKPSGDTRSA
-134 SPSDGYHHDDF
+134 
-145 NNATP
+145 
-150 GKSGNNALASLTVSA
+150 NNALASLTVSA

-269 VAEPISHG
+269 AAEPISHG

-282 IWTDASGEKTLVYL
+282 VWTDASGEKTLMYL

-315 SPYLPLSDGALPYV
+315 SPYLPLADGALPYV

-335 GASAP
+335 DASAP
-340 AGLATCTVDAF
+340 AGLAACTVDAF
-351 GRAIHGWK
+351 GRAINGWK
-359 YSDPALQGFYVLY
+359 YNDPALQGFYVLY

-396 GAVFTDDGESLRV
+396 GAVFTDDGGESLRV
-409 PMLYAY
+409 PMLYVY

-440 KLRLLPDVSEAKPT
+440 KLRLLPDVSEAKPA

-474 PVESAPSE
+474 PAEDAPSE
-482 PQTPEET
+482 PQPPEET
-489 AEEPAPAQEAE
+489 AEESAPAQEAE

-513 PEAAQP
+513 PE
-519 QPPSAETEPVSDS
+519 
-532 VSDSAPA
+532 
-539 EPAPQPAPEEAPAP
+539 EAPAP

-565 DPSLEDTLSHL
+565 EPSLEDTLRHL

-583 DIHDL
+583 DIHNL

>member
-1 MKKVTKVFLCVCL
+1 MKFLKKTAIGLFTVC
-14 SLMLSI
+14 
-20 LSLHICWALD
+20 ALLLGMTQTCLAAG
-30 ISAYAGQSNVSVG
+30 ISVSAGQSTVSVG
-43 STISV
+43 KTVAFTITVPSNADV
-48 TFRASDDAMRW
+48 W
-59 IYTISYSGNLT
+59 LYNVEYSSNLT
-70 LESGS
+70 LESGKVTMVEGYSFDAGTRVNQLVFRAKS
-75 TSVSGSDAYGD
+75 TGTATVRISSGSYAINGKNYDAVG
-86 SRTHTLIFRANEEG
+86 
-100 DAWVTAY
+100 
-107 KENGLVSTD
+107 
-116 FVEANASA
+116 SA
-124 SVQFK
+124 SVTVIAANK
-129 VVSAS
+129 PDSGEHKPSGDTRSA
-134 SPSDGYHHDDF
+134 
-145 NNATP
+145 
-150 GKSGNNALASLTVSA
+150 NNALASLTVSA

-179 TLSLPL
+179 TLSL
-185 NSDKL
+185 
-190 TLTAAPS
+190 T
-197 DSKAKVQGDG
+197 
-207 EVALQGGVNTLS
+207 LQGGVNTLS

-269 VAEPISHG
+269 AAEPISHG

-282 IWTDASGEKTLVYL
+282 VWTDASGEKTLVYL

-335 GASAP
+335 DASAP
-340 AGLATCTVDAF
+340 AGLAACTVDAF
-351 GRAIHGWK
+351 GRAINGWK
-359 YSDPALQGFYVLY
+359 YNDPALQGFYVLY

-396 GAVFTDDGESLRV
+396 GAVFTDDGGESLRV
-409 PMLYAY
+409 PMLYVY

-440 KLRLLPDVSEAKPT
+440 KLRLLPDVSEAKPA

-500 ASQPAQEPEAAPE
+500 ASQPAQEPEAASE

-519 QPPSAETEPVSDS
+519 QPPSAEAKPVP
-532 VSDSAPA
+532 DSAPT

-553 AEPAPQPPADKQ
+553 AEPAPQPPADKPE
-565 DPSLEDTLSHL
+565 PSLEDTLRRL